1 MNTKIIR
8 TLVKKEMLDVFR
20 DKKTMIMMVL
30 VPVILYPL
38 IFVGAMQFMSFIS
51 SSMETQN
58 YRIAVDAKDG
68 DAFIHK
74 LTEQPAGEERSRKET
89 ETITIIDA
97 AAVPDYET
105 ALNEESIDVYVSGQL
120 REGKM
125 QYDVYYLS
133 SVTNSAYAANIVM
146 EAFDELKEEMTRQ
159 KIQEAGMDLH
169 EILEPIAYEK
179 KDTASNEQ
187 SLGSIMGSILPFM
200 LIISLLMGTMYP
212 AIDTTAGERERGT
225 LETIL
230 TLPVTNRQLIVSK
243 FITVA
248 IIGMIS
254 ALLNILS
261 MGGIAL
267 YMYVIMDMQT
277 DMGTFDMG
285 KFGPAVLVCML
296 SVFAFS
302 LFISAVTMCVT
313 SFAKSYKEANNYITP
328 LMLVVMFI
336 GYIGFIP
343 NLELTQSMAMMPV
356 ANICLLIKNMLAFK
370 VDYAAI
376 AVVLISNVA
385 YAVIAI
391 LFLSKIYDSEAILF
405 SEQKGSL
412 QLFEKRSNLQKGS
425 VPTVAD
431 VWFVAALTILLI
443 LYAGSLLQVKF
454 GLAGV
459 FGTQMILLLVPLAL
473 VIYTKRDIRQTYGFA
488 RTKVSAFIGG
498 VFMIT
503 GFFPI
508 NIVLAS
514 GLMKLFPASTDNV
527 ETAFAGIMGDN
538 ICAALLVIAL
548 APAVCEEMLFRGM
561 ILHSLKA
568 RYRAVS
574 AIAITSVLFGFYH
587 MSLVKFVPTGLLG
600 LVLCYVVWRTGSIYP
615 AMLMHFLNNAYSV
628 MVSYYPEQ
636 VGRVLP
642 MLCQETLSFSDGMI
656 LCGAGLILL
665 GIGGGIFFRGRR
677 PASADSV

>member
-1 MNTKIIR
+1 MNAKIIR

-58 YRIAVDAKDG
+58 YRIAVNAKDG

-74 LTEQPAGEERSRKET
+74 LTEQPAGEEKSRKET
-89 ETITIIDA
+89 ETITIVDA

-120 REGKM
+120 QEGKM

-146 EAFDELKEEMTRQ
+146 ETFDELKEEMTRQ

-187 SLGSIMGSILPFM
+187 SLGSIMGSVLPFM

-248 IIGMIS
+248 VIGMIS

-267 YMYVIMDMQT
+267 YMYAIMDMQT

-285 KFGPAVLVCML
+285 KFVPAILVCML

-302 LFISAVTMCVT
+302 LFISAVTMCVA

-412 QLFEKRSNLQKGS
+412 QLFEKRSNLQ
-425 VPTVAD
+425 
-431 VWFVAALTILLI
+431 
-443 LYAGSLLQVKF
+443 
-454 GLAGV
+454 
-459 FGTQMILLLVPLAL
+459 
-473 VIYTKRDIRQTYGFA
+473 
-488 RTKVSAFIGG
+488 
-498 VFMIT
+498 
-503 GFFPI
+503 
-508 NIVLAS
+508 
-514 GLMKLFPASTDNV
+514 
-527 ETAFAGIMGDN
+527 
-538 ICAALLVIAL
+538 
-548 APAVCEEMLFRGM
+548 
-561 ILHSLKA
+561 
-568 RYRAVS
+568 
-574 AIAITSVLFGFYH
+574 
-587 MSLVKFVPTGLLG
+587 
-600 LVLCYVVWRTGSIYP
+600 
-615 AMLMHFLNNAYSV
+615 
-628 MVSYYPEQ
+628 
-636 VGRVLP
+636 
-642 MLCQETLSFSDGMI
+642 
-656 LCGAGLILL
+656 
-665 GIGGGIFFRGRR
+665 
-677 PASADSV
+677 